1 MAAAGILTIL
11 LMISAGHAAGE
22 KANWTLLVYL
32 DGDNNLHESAEDDL
46 NEMKN
51 TNASSDVEIAVLMDM
66 DKDNDSRV
74 LEVEG
79 NSEVPFSLQD
89 VNLSW
94 KDEVDMGNPYTLRDF
109 IKWGVN
115 QFPAE
120 HYFLVLWDHG
130 NGVEGFCNDENGDAK
145 GISMDEM
152 EKALS
157 EATDSG
163 LHFDVIGFDACLM
176 HMVEV
181 DYLLKG
187 YSDFAV
193 GSEQTEPGD
202 GWNYTPIFQSLIDN
216 PSMSAQ
222 GLGEKVVEEYGTY
235 YASAGE
241 KDVTQ
246 SLVNLSRI
254 NELAQAID
262 GLGEALNE
270 SVDRHGNSISDARNE
285 TVSYDNFNYIDLYDF
300 ARLVRGHVKNTT
312 VEARAKEVMDEINRT
327 VVREEHGAAQPNS
340 HGLSIY
346 FPGSKENY
354 DSGLYDELGFSKAT
368 AWDDFL
374 RTYLE
379 NHSHGQGNQS
389 VGTDEWF
396 YDYDFNLSDADGD
409 GGADTISIYVDPDT
423 EADEMGV
430 EVYVE
435 VYLDGEFHDDV
446 MGNYTIHLDD
456 LDNFVLN
463 WSADENGSY
472 DFAVYLYDD
481 EYYEEDYFEIVNI
494 SLNASSGRSPL
505 AWFYDQTYLL
515 SDGSGDGKEDT
526 ISVFFD
532 PDTNT
537 DEMNITVYLA
547 VYLNNTLYAA
557 EFSNY
562 TIHGMESDNLSINWS
577 SDIDGVF
584 DFEVFLFDSN
594 LTLMDSFNITG
605 ITLHPLGGGDE
616 GTVESTIYGNFTD
629 WGHIHLTMRF
639 DFGNMSAMLREYID
653 GVLGNGD
660 GTINSSEMG
669 AWAEEM
675 TGGDNESEEGPGFFV
690 DGIPFQSDKN
700 HTITQFENVMGRL
713 NQTAP
718 IIEVMDFIANSTSL
732 VLAGNTH
739 IINLTVDYDSENL
752 TTIWYLRLPA
762 GFVMKDSI
770 SSELVNVSGDS
781 LIVIDPLFSPA
792 EGNESVL
799 ITAAKTAEE
808 MGYGV
813 RLASDTTHREMA
825 PGEAAVFSF
834 TIINTGTGRD
844 DFTIA
849 VEGGNRLRAV
859 LSENNIPLDAGE
871 TANLYLNVSI
881 PGDTPEGNLS
891 FLVTANSQGKQG
903 VNSTLQYNIGIKFSP
918 VKKGV
923 SIAADRLMMEA
934 KPGDTVS
941 FPFRVRNTGEKED
954 NFTLSV
960 FDEENLSET
969 LSVYRLRLD
978 SGEERT
984 LYLNL
989 TLSGDISAGAHVLRV
1004 KAASDSGAA
1013 SDEANFTINVKEKA
1027 ETHEGGGF
1035 IPGFEGAA
1043 VIAMLVVVALVVSR
1057 KKEVS

>member
-1 MAAAGILTIL
+1 LNELILLMAAAGILTIL
-11 LMISAGHAAGE
+11 LMISAGDAAGE
-22 KANWTLLVYL
+22 KADWTVLVYL

-51 TNASSDVEIAVLMDM
+51 TSASSDVEIAVLMDM
-66 DKDNDSRV
+66 DGDNDSRV

-145 GISMDEM
+145 GISMGEM

-157 EATDSG
+157 EATAGG
-163 LHFDVIGFDACLM
+163 LHFDIIGFDACLM
-176 HMVEV
+176 QMVEV
-181 DYLLKG
+181 DYLLRE

-202 GWNYTPIFQSLIDN
+202 GWNYTPILQSLIDD

-222 GLGEKVVEEYGTY
+222 RLGEKVVEEYGDY

-246 SLVNLSRI
+246 ALVNLSRI
-254 NELAQAID
+254 NGLSQAID
-262 GLGEALNE
+262 GLAEALNQ
-270 SVDRHGNSISDARNE
+270 SVGKHGNSISDARNE
-285 TVSYDNFNYIDLYDF
+285 TVVYDNFNYIDLYDF
-300 ARLVRGHVKNTT
+300 ARTVRENVKNTT
-312 VEARAKEVMDEINRT
+312 VDARAGEMMNEINRT

-346 FPGSKENY
+346 FPGSRDNY
-354 DSGLYDELGFSKAT
+354 DSALYDGLNFSRAT

-396 YDYDFNLSDADGD
+396 YDDDFNLSDSDGN
-409 GGADTISIYVDPDT
+409 GGADTISIFFDPDT
-423 EADEMGV
+423 EAE
-430 EVYVE
+430 
-435 VYLDGEFHDDV
+435 
-446 MGNYTIHLDD
+446 
-456 LDNFVLN
+456 
-463 WSADENGSY
+463 
-472 DFAVYLYDD
+472 
-481 EYYEEDYFEIVNI
+481 
-494 SLNASSGRSPL
+494 
-505 AWFYDQTYLL
+505 
-515 SDGSGDGKEDT
+515 
-526 ISVFFD
+526 
-532 PDTNT
+532 
-537 DEMNITVYLA
+537 EMNITAHLG

-562 TIHGMESDNLSINWS
+562 TIHGMESDNLSLNWT
-577 SDIDGVF
+577 SDVDGVF

-594 LTLMDSFNITG
+594 LTLMDSFNLTG
-605 ITLHPLGGGDE
+605 ITLYPVGE
-616 GTVESTIYGNFTD
+616 GNEGSVKGTIYGNFTD
-629 WGHIHLTMRF
+629 WGHIHLTMFF

-675 TGGDNESEEGPGFFV
+675 TGRDNGSDEGPGFFV

-700 HTITQFENVMGRL
+700 HTITQFENVMGNL
-713 NQTAP
+713 NQTAH
-718 IIEVMDFIANSTSL
+718 IIEVMDFIASSTSP
-732 VLAGNTH
+732 VPEGNTH
-739 IINLTVDYDSENL
+739 TINLTLDYDSGNL
-752 TTIWYLRLPA
+752 TTLWNLRLPA
-762 GFVMKDSI
+762 GFVMKDSV

-781 LIVIDPLFSPA
+781 FIVIDPLLSPV

-799 ITAAKTAEE
+799 ITAEKVVEE
-808 MGYGV
+808 REYGV
-813 RLASDTTHREMA
+813 LLAANTAHREMA
-825 PGEAAVFSF
+825 PGGAAVFSF
-834 TIINTGTGRD
+834 TITNTGNGRD
-844 DFTIA
+844 NFSLT
-849 VEGGNRLRAV
+849 VEGENGFRAV
-859 LSENNIPLDAGE
+859 LSEENLTLDAGE
-871 TANLYLNVSI
+871 TTNLYLNVSI
-881 PGDTPEGNLS
+881 PGDASEGNLS
-891 FLVTANSQGKQG
+891 FLVRANSLGGQG
-903 VNSTLQYNIGIKFSP
+903 VNSTLRFTLGIKISP
-918 VKKGV
+918 VKRGV

-934 KPGDTVS
+934 TQGDTIS

-954 NFTLSV
+954 NITLFV
-960 FDEENLSET
+960 FDEENLSGA
-969 LSVYRLRLD
+969 LSAYHLRLD
-978 SGEERT
+978 REEERT

-989 TLSGDISAGAHVLRV
+989 TLPGDISAGTHVLKV
-1004 KAASDSGAA
+1004 KAASDSEEV

-1027 ETHEGGGF
+1027 AKHEGGGF

-1043 VIAMLVVVALVVSR
+1043 LVLMLLMAALVVSQ
-1057 KKEVS
+1057 KKGVS